1 MLLSRKIRI
10 SNGTFTMEEIGLMAS
25 QGEKKKR
32 KKMKGP
38 H

>member
-25 QGEKKKR
+25 QGEKKR